1 MSDISFKFFGPVLL
15 EDPGALL
22 KNYIWAPTAVGVRH
36 IWKLTANSNSW
47 LHYQSIDI
55 HIS

>member
-1 MSDISFKFFGPVLL
+1 MSDTSFKFFGPVLL